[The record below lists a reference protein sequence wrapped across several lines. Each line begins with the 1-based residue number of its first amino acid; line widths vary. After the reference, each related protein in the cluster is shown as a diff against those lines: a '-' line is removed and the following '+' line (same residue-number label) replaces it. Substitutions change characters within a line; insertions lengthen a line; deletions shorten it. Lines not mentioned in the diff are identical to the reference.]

1 MWVQREQCA
10 AQAQIFYKG
19 LFMKDFLRILL
30 VLTAII
36 IAVGVYERGFVKS
49 NFGPALL
56 SAMLIL
62 VVFFLCL
69 LVTLLFYET
78 RFRET
83 VTRIWVIVISA
94 SMAFILLDIIAGYFL
109 IKPLSPQLV
118 PDRYRHHKLVPNT
131 YSRFEQRDFS
141 YIQRVNNMGLRG
153 ADIQIKK
160 SPDHYRVLMLGDS
173 FTMGKGVND
182 NQTFSVHLEK
192 SLNQRR
198 EIFNGKTV
206 EVLNAGVD
214 SYAPILSFIQLTKD
228 LEPLEPDMVVLNVDV
243 SDLVQE
249 TVYRKQAIYG
259 SNGEIIGVPGEARN
273 KQLNERISTW
283 TDRHLYF
290 TRLVFFYSNKLFDY
304 KEFTVRRLVT
314 QANYEIAKHT
324 LAEDTDKREDQWR
337 NIFDSIWKMK
347 KYCDDNGIKFILTIY
362 PWGHQVNDK
371 EWVPGRDNMIPRGAT
386 VSDKSVQRYQ
396 EFAINNKI
404 QLLNLF
410 PLFRSY
416 NGNSALYFKYDNH
429 MTSEG
434 HRLMAEGFTQYL
446 QDINTGKKAAPEK

>member
-1 MWVQREQCA
+1 MWVQREQYA
-10 AQAQIFYKG
+10 VPLQAFYKR
-19 LFMKDFLRILL
+19 LFMKIFLRVLL
-30 VLTAII
+30 VLTGII

-69 LVTLLFYET
+69 LVTLLTYET

-83 VTRIWVIVISA
+83 VMKIWIVVISA
-94 SMAFILLDIIAGYFL
+94 SIAFILLDIIAGYFL
-109 IKPLSPQLV
+109 IKPLSPELV

-141 YIQRVNNMGLRG
+141 YIQRVNNIGLRG
-153 ADIQIKK
+153 EDIQIKK
-160 SPDHYRVLMLGDS
+160 SPDHYRILMLGDS

-182 NQTFSVHLEK
+182 NQTFSMLLEK

-198 EIFNGKTV
+198 EVFNGKTA

-214 SYAPILSFIQLTKD
+214 SYAPILCFIQLTKD

-259 SNGEIIGVPGEARN
+259 SDGEIIGIPGEARK
-273 KQLNERISTW
+273 KQFNERISTW

-290 TRLVFFYSNKLFDY
+290 TRLIFFYSNKLFDY
-304 KEFTVRRLVT
+304 KEFTVRHLVT
-314 QANYEIAKHT
+314 QANFEIAKYT
-324 LAEDTDKREDQWR
+324 LTEDTDKREEQWQ
-337 NIFDSIWKMK
+337 NIFDSIRKIK

-362 PWGHQVNDK
+362 PWGHQVNEK
-371 EWVPGRDNMIPRGAT
+371 EWIPGRYNFIPRGAT
-386 VSDKSVQRYQ
+386 VSDKSVQKYQ

-434 HRLMAEGFTQYL
+434 HRLMAEGFAQYL
-446 QDINTGKKAAPEK
+446 QDINAGKKAASQR